1 MSTIKFTEDHEW
13 VRIDDDDDAVV
24 VGITD
29 YAQEQLGELVFI
41 ELPEVG
47 ADITQGDEAAVIESV
62 KAAGDVKSPV
72 TGSILEVNEALTDEP
87 GIVNDN
93 PETEGWFFKVKT
105 GDLSELDDLMDEEA
119 YRSFVKNLA

>member
-1 MSTIKFTEDHEW
+1 MSTLKFTEDHEW
-13 VRIDDDDDAVV
+13 VSIEGDDIAV

-47 ADITQGDEAAVIESV
+47 SDVTQGDETAIIESV

-72 TGSILEVNEALTDEP
+72 SGSILEVNEALIDTP
-87 GIVNDN
+87 GLVNDN
-93 PETEGWFFKVKT
+93 PETEGWFFKVKASEI
-105 GDLSELDDLMDEEA
+105 SELDDLMDEEA
-119 YRSFVKNLA
+119 YRSFVKDLA